1 MTNGLPRR
9 STLWPEES
17 TSYADESCFYSGD
30 VHQEKKKKRKKGKGN
45 SSFSRWDTRERIWE
59 IFPFPSY
66 SLKFFS
72 YIYRNL

>member
-30 VHQEKKKKRKKGKGN
+30 VHQEKKKKRKRKQLIFEMGHERENLGN
-45 SSFSRWDTRERIWE
+45 LSISI
-59 IFPFPSY
+59 
-66 SLKFFS
+66 L
-72 YIYRNL
+72 

>member
-30 VHQEKKKKRKKGKGN
+30 VHQEKKKKKKEKETAHFRDG
-45 SSFSRWDTRERIWE
+45 TREREFGKSFHFHLIV
-59 IFPFPSY
+59 
-66 SLKFFS
+66 
-72 YIYRNL
+72 